1 MSGKNVRSNAFCD
14 SSPNFQDKIDEE
26 RIYASASYV
35 ALQGIPCKH
44 YVFICFLDCDSWWSL
59 DSPDPELGRLWCK
72 SLPRKLIYCEND
84 PEAVEPWIRPDSGKH
99 NSTVCWGDESGW
111 ISSVYKSILCSIY
124 IHSPHLPHVPAVPA
138 VPPTDSAEVVGR
150 RSCKKPKPATRS
162 HNNVGIFHNIPYT
175 SWMQQLAT
183 ARRNNNSWSSLVWWV
198 CTLVTLKR
206 PWDVWDLWSTVST
219 QSTRLTFNSLWS
231 PWEVQGHTRKLT
243 KVCVKCW
250 KALSKAAMGS
260 NRP

>member
-1 MSGKNVRSNAFCD
+1 MKSRLSRPRTRAVVVQVIAQEVDLLWERSG
-14 SSPNFQDKIDEE
+14 
-26 RIYASASYV
+26 
-35 ALQGIPCKH
+35 
-44 YVFICFLDCDSWWSL
+44 
-59 DSPDPELGRLWCK
+59 GRGTGFFESVSRCG
-72 SLPRKLIYCEND
+72 
-84 PEAVEPWIRPDSGKH
+84 IRPDSGKH

-124 IHSPHLPHVPAVPA
+124 IHLPHVPAVPA
-138 VPPTDSAEVVGR
+138 VPPTDSAEVVGP

-206 PWDVWDLWSTVST
+206 PWDVWDVWSTVST

-231 PWEVQGHTRKLT
+231 PWDASPGAHKKNQENLPKSLSSVERHCPRLWWEAIARKY
-243 KVCVKCW
+243 W
-250 KALSKAAMGS
+250 
-260 NRP
+260 